1 MTTHRVRQGECFVN
15 IAAQHGFTDWEVV
28 YRHGENATEHPDPH
42 VLEPGTTVEIP
53 DHEWFDG
60 ATSRTHR
67 FKVKRVPTLL
77 QIRLEDEK
85 RNPWQ
90 GKRYELTVG
99 GRKFEGTTPKN
110 GLVEHEVDA
119 HECSGRLR
127 LWIDDEDDPVVMQ
140 VKIGHLDPK
149 EMATGVQAR
158 LNNLDY
164 DCGEVDGDVA
174 MKTKLALEQFQLD
187 HGLPV
192 SGEPDPTTCEKLAA
206 LSRA

>member
-1 MTTHRVRQGECFVN
+1 MKTHRVQEGDCFAS
-15 IAAQHGFTDWEVV
+15 IATQHGFTDWEVV
-28 YRHGENATEHPDPH
+28 YRHGENAARHPDPH

-53 DHEWFDG
+53 DHEWFDA
-60 ATSRTHR
+60 ATSRSHR
-67 FKVKRVPTLL
+67 FKVKRPPTLL

-85 RNPWQ
+85 RNPWR

-99 GRKFEGTTPKN
+99 GRKFEGTTPGS

-119 HECSGRLR
+119 HEQSGRLR
-127 LWIDDEDDPVVMQ
+127 LWIDEEDDPIVMQ
-140 VKIGHLDPK
+140 VRIGHLDPK

-158 LNNLDY
+158 LNNLEY
-164 DCGEVDGDVA
+164 ECGAVDGDVA
-174 MKTKLALEQFQLD
+174 TRTKLALERFQLH

-192 SGEPDPTTCEKLAA
+192 TGEPDPATRDKLAA